1 MTEPERRTERR
12 RAGDAKGLRR
22 RATDRVRA
30 PQAGIYGRLRLRH
43 KLAVSLA
50 LAALLPVVLAS
61 TVALRLVLA
70 GLRSGARAQTE
81 RTLMVAVNLMLS
93 HVKEVFE
100 QTVRVSEQ
108 SGLAETLLIEPGSQ
122 GAIGQLLQRRDEQ
135 LFPGLVEVA
144 EASGKIVARRTIG
157 GIDGK
162 PLEQSDNAEP
172 IARALRYERHVT
184 IARVGSQLV
193 LRSAAPIVDRGFQLR
208 GAVVL
213 SVPLDAAFADR
224 LKAQLS
230 VDVVIYVDGDAA
242 ASSFIA
248 PNGARERG
256 LPLQVGTQTRV
267 LQQGESWFEEVAAHG
282 QLYSV
287 GVAPIQNEAGTRLGM
302 LGVAVDEADVLRA
315 RGRAWRS
322 ILLGAAAAVLFALLL
337 AAELSRRITR
347 PLAYLHAGAVAV
359 AQGDLDQEM
368 VPHSGDELGDLAV
381 AFSYMIQRIK
391 ENQGRLALR
400 MKEIVTL
407 HEIGRAVSS
416 VLALNEV
423 LGKVTEQV
431 SQVFSAERAVLWLV
445 ADYNDQTV
453 EPGAAVGIADP
464 RELNRLARAI
474 LDGKE
479 PVRLERM
486 TDNTA
491 LQETAPTLQATLI
504 AAPLEEKDR
513 VLGLLVVLRD
523 EKNPFADTD
532 LRLLATVAGQAA
544 TAISNAGLY
553 AALQRS
559 SEELEHKVDERTL
572 ELVMANQELE
582 KAITDLVA
590 AQAALVH
597 SERMAGLGVL
607 VAGVAHEVNSPA
619 AAIRGAVDNLADN
632 VSRLASRARELG
644 EIGISHAS
652 RRTFFTLVEQLAPTL
667 ATAKLESPLQ
677 VRRQSK
683 LLAERLDALGLPGV
697 DAECRTLVEIGAQD
711 AAYQLAQLAT
721 TPYVPSGTTG
731 TFPIFSGAT
740 PPSLPALPSA
750 LETAPPLR
758 QRSADDTPPPVAPGQ
773 HSPTAQIEARILS
786 FSAMV
791 AYLEQY
797 AYLFRNT
804 HAIRTAIAHIVRIVG
819 ALKGYSHLD
828 QARITPS
835 DIHEGI
841 ENTLIILQSELKYG
855 INIQR
860 HYAELPAIPLYVD
873 ELNQVWTNLI
883 HNAVQAC
890 GGKGDIDITTSQTD
904 EWVTVVIED
913 NGPGIPAHLMPKIFE
928 PFFTTK
934 QKGEGTGLGLPI
946 VRQIVDKH
954 GGKITVESRPGCT
967 RFTVS
972 LPISG
977 PPVRPVEGP
986 R

>member
-1 MTEPERRTERR
+1 M
-12 RAGDAKGLRR
+12 RAKPD
-22 RATDRVRA
+22 
-30 PQAGIYGRLRLRH
+30 GIYGRLRLRH
-43 KLAVSLA
+43 KLALSLA

-81 RTLMVAVNLMLS
+81 RTLMVGVNLMLA

-122 GAIGQLLQRRDEQ
+122 GAIAQLLSRRDDQ

-144 EASGKIVARRTIG
+144 MPNGQIVARRTVG
-157 GIDGK
+157 GINGK
-162 PLEQSDNAEP
+162 PLELADGAEP
-172 IARALRYERHVT
+172 ISRALRYERHVT
-184 IARVGSQLV
+184 IARVGNQLV

-208 GAVVL
+208 GALVL

-230 VDVVIYVDGDAA
+230 VDVVIYVGGEPR

-248 PNGARERG
+248 ANGARLRG
-256 LPLQVGTQTRV
+256 LPLHEETQDRV
-267 LQQGESWFEEVAAHG
+267 LNEGESRFEEVTTQG
-282 QLYSV
+282 QLYSL

-315 RGRAWRS
+315 RTRAWRS
-322 ILLGAAAAVLFALLL
+322 VLLGAAAAVLFALLL

-368 VPHSGDELGDLAV
+368 VAHSGDELGDLAV

-391 ENQGRLALR
+391 EHQGRLALR
-400 MKEIVTL
+400 MKEIMTL

-431 SQVFSAERAVLWLV
+431 SSVFTAERVVLFLSGE
-445 ADYNDQTV
+445 DGLL

-464 RELNRLARAI
+464 RELNQLAAALLER
-474 LDGKE
+474 KQ
-479 PVRLERM
+479 PVRLEKM
-486 TDNTA
+486 HEDEA
-491 LQETAPTLQATLI
+491 LAKTAPSLSATLI

-513 VLGLLVVLRD
+513 VLGLLVVLRT
-523 EKNPFADTD
+523 EENPFADTD
-532 LRLLATVAGQAA
+532 LRLLATIAGQAS

-559 SEELEHKVDERTL
+559 SEELEQKVDERTM
-572 ELVMANQELE
+572 ELVSANQELE
-582 KAITDLVA
+582 KAISDLVA

-619 AAIRGAVDNLADN
+619 AAIRGAVDSLADN
-632 VSRLASRARELG
+632 VSRLASKARELG
-644 EIGISHAS
+644 EIGISQQS
-652 RRTFFTLVEQLAPTL
+652 RRTFFTLVEQLAPML
-667 ATAKLESPLQ
+667 ATTKLESPLQ
-677 VRRQSK
+677 IRRQSR
-683 LLAERLDALGLPGV
+683 LLAERLEQLGLPGL
-697 DAECRTLVEIGAQD
+697 DTECRTLVEIGAQD

-721 TPYVPSGTTG
+721 QQQDGLSVEQQAESR
-731 TFPIFSGAT
+731 
-740 PPSLPALPSA
+740 L
-750 LETAPPLR
+750 
-758 QRSADDTPPPVAPGQ
+758 
-773 HSPTAQIEARILS
+773 LS
-786 FSAMV
+786 FSAMT

-804 HAIRTAIAHIVRIVG
+804 HSIRTAIARIVRIVG

-828 QARITPS
+828 QAHVTPS

-860 HYAELPAIPLYVD
+860 HYGELPAIPLYVD

-883 HNAVQAC
+883 HNAVQAL
-890 GGKGDIDITTSQTD
+890 GGKGDIVITTAQTQ
-904 EWVTVVIED
+904 EFVTVVIED
-913 NGPGIPAHLMPKIFE
+913 NGPGIPAEVMPRIFE

-946 VRQIVDKH
+946 VRQIIDKH
-954 GGKITVESRPGCT
+954 GGQISVESRPGCT

-977 PPVRPVEGP
+977 PPTRTGEAA